1 MRETLKVVKRHLE
14 NVELDPWKRN
24 GDDAVTSH
32 YQRWRLENAQHW
44 GRWEISILSAAGGS
58 VHGRSVQICREF
70 LSGYLSQ
77 SDYVCQKTR
86 SQKLQRTAVLQCTLY
101 IRIKGGDVRRYM
113 ESIGG
118 RLRRQVGESK
128 AGKSLGLDK
137 RQNGETHFFSIGG
150 YRIANN

>member
-1 MRETLKVVKRHLE
+1 MWSLTHERETVRMLSLVVIEGEDRSM
-14 NVELDPWKRN
+14 PRTG
-24 GDDAVTSH
+24 GDE
-32 YQRWRLENAQHW
+32 RI
-44 GRWEISILSAAGGS
+44 GILSAAGGS
-58 VHGRSVQICREF
+58 VHGGSVQICREF
-70 LSGYLSQ
+70 LSGHLSR
-77 SDYVCQKTR
+77 SDYICQKTR
-86 SQKLQRTAVLQCTLY
+86 SQMLQRTAVLQCTLY

-150 YRIANN
+150 YRIASN